1 VSDALVTGASSGVGA
16 ALARALVTR
25 GQRVAG
31 VARRADLLETLR
43 KELPAGRFVPVA
55 CDVSV
60 TDDVGRA
67 IARLDA
73 EGFAPDLVI
82 LNAGINLPDLE
93 PGFRLAAA
101 EQVFRVNV
109 FGALAWVE
117 RLLPRMLAA
126 RRGHFVAISSMSA
139 FRTSGRSVAY
149 AASKAS
155 LSMAFESL
163 RFRYAAEP
171 LRFTTVH
178 LGPVDTAMWPGGKF
192 PFLLTPDEAA
202 RRILRAVER
211 GRAVYDCPGP
221 VVAAARLS
229 ALIPGW
235 ALTKLERLARSATKK
250 PAAVEDRP
258 KHLPNGSEA
267 R

>member
-1 VSDALVTGASSGVGA
+1 MTDTLVTGASSGVGA
-16 ALARALVTR
+16 ALSRALAAR
-25 GQRVAG
+25 GRRVWG
-31 VARRADLLETLR
+31 VARRVDLLESLR

-60 TDDVGRA
+60 AGDVDRA
-67 IARLDA
+67 MTTLDG
-73 EGFAPDLVI
+73 EGVTPELVI

-93 PGFRLAAA
+93 PCFRLAAA
-101 EQVFRVNV
+101 EEVFRVNV

-163 RFRYAAEP
+163 RLRYAGEP
-171 LRFTTVH
+171 VGFTTVH

-211 GRAVYDCPGP
+211 GRTVYDCPGP

-229 ALIPGW
+229 ALIPAW
-235 ALTKLERLARSATKK
+235 ALMKLERLARPATKT
-250 PAAVEDRP
+250 PGQAEGGPQHVR
-258 KHLPNGSEA
+258 HGSEA